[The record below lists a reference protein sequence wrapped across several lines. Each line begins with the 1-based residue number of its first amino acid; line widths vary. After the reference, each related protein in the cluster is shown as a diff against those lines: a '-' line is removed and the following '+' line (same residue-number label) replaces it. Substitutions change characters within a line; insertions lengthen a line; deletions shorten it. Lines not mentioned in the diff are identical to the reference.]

1 MIAAHP
7 DDENTAIL
15 AYYARGRHMRTAYLS
30 LTRGEGGQNLIGPE
44 QGDLLGLIRSQEL
57 LAARRIDGA
66 EQFFTRAIDF
76 GFSKTA
82 EETFA
87 KWGHERILSD
97 VVWVIRRFR
106 PDVIILR
113 FSGTP
118 RDGHG
123 QHQVSAILGKEAFFA
138 AGDPSR
144 FPEQLK
150 FVQPWKARRLL
161 FNSFSFTREMEKEA
175 ATAPG
180 RIEVDTGA
188 YNPVLGVSY
197 SQIAGMS
204 RSMHRS
210 QGMGASQ
217 RPGPSRQFLV
227 PVAGDAPQKDAFD
240 GIDTTWDRVPGG
252 AEIGRIL
259 AEAARTFQPDHP
271 ERTIPLLAK
280 ARAPIAAIDD
290 PWAKDKLAELNE
302 AIALCAGL
310 WLDANT
316 ENYAVTPGATVEVSY
331 TALNRSA
338 FPMTLDNLT
347 LEGMGSESRT
357 DADHAALASNQ
368 PVNAQ
373 LKFAVPADQPYS
385 QPFWLRE
392 PKQGDTYSISDQ
404 RLVGLPDDPPLLNLR
419 FGMEAGGVAFD
430 LVRPVRHRYVDR
442 VDGEQTR
449 ALTVVP
455 PVALNLP
462 QDVVLFPN
470 GNTRQVAIQV
480 RADVPK
486 VAGNVRLAVDAG
498 WRAEPV
504 SRSFEQA
511 QAGQQQALDLRSDAG
526 TRARSASATSRRGT
540 GGRPRDWRG
549 HAGDLASAA
558 SAIDGV
564 SAGGGQAG
572 AGGCA
577 GHRAESRLRDGGGR

>member
-1 MIAAHP
+1 MRTHSARVLALLLCLLPLAPAFAQAPFSGTPAIEQSLKKLTVLGSVLMIAAHP

-15 AYYARGRHMRTAYLS
+15 AYYARGRHMRTGYLS

-44 QGDLLGLIRSQEL
+44 QGDLLGLIRSHEL
-57 LAARRIDGA
+57 LEARRIDGA

-76 GFSKTA
+76 GYTKTP

-87 KWGHERILSD
+87 KWGRERILSD

-106 PDVIILR
+106 PDVVILR

-118 RDGHG
+118 KDGHG
-123 QHQVSAILGKEAFFA
+123 QHQVSAILGKEAFLA
-138 AGDPSR
+138 AGDANR

-150 FVQPWKARRLL
+150 FVEPWKARRLM

-175 ATAPG
+175 AATPG

-217 RPGPSRQFLV
+217 RPGPSRNFLV
-227 PVAGDAPQKDAFD
+227 PVAGDAPSKDAFD
-240 GIDTTWDRVPGG
+240 GVDTGWNRVPGG
-252 AEIGRIL
+252 ADIGRIL
-259 AEAARTFQPDHP
+259 EEAVRTFEPDHP
-271 ERTIPLLAK
+271 ERTIPLLLK
-280 ARAPIAAIDD
+280 AHTPVAAIHD
-290 PWAKDKLAELNE
+290 PWASEKLVELNE

-310 WLDANT
+310 WLDANADK
-316 ENYAVTPGATVEVSY
+316 YAVVPGASVDVSY

-338 FPMTLDNLT
+338 FPMALDSLT
-347 LEGMGSESRT
+347 LEGIGGEPGPDSHKAGMRT
-357 DADHAALASNQ
+357 ALEPNQ

-373 LKFAVPADQPYS
+373 LKYAVPADQPYS

-392 PKQGDTYSISDQ
+392 PKQGDTYTISDQ
-404 RLVGLPDDPPLLNLR
+404 RLDGLPDDPPLLNLR
-419 FGMEAGGVAFD
+419 FGIEAGGVAFD

-470 GNTRQVAIQV
+470 GDARQVELEV
-480 RADVPK
+480 RADEPK
-486 VAGNVRLAVDAG
+486 VAGLVRLALDAG
-498 WRAEPV
+498 W
-504 SRSFEQA
+504 
-511 QAGQQQALDLRSDAG
+511 
-526 TRARSASATSRRGT
+526 SAVT
-540 GGRPRDWRG
+540 
-549 HAGDLASAA
+549 
-558 SAIDGV
+558 V
-564 SAGGGQAG
+564 
-572 AGGCA
+572 
-577 GHRAESRLRDGGGR
+577 